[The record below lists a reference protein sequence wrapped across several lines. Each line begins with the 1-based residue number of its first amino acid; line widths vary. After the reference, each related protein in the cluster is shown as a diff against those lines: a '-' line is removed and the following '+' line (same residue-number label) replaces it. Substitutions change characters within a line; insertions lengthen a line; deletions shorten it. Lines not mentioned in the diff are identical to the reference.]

1 MEELNLLEKL
11 GRVKAP
17 PDFERRV
24 LDRLAQMKRTKAPAS
39 VFGLRLSL
47 AGALTAL
54 LICFLLVNVFV
65 LQKPGT
71 LADRNQGLALDRG
84 RAGEAAAGEVIPV
97 MEPMNYG
104 QEVRSQAAD
113 SGTIYILESVSDETY
128 QGIRY

>member
-1 MEELNLLEKL
+1 MEELSLLEKL

-17 PDFERRV
+17 PGFERRV
-24 LDRLAQMKRTKAPAS
+24 LDRLAQMKRTKAPAT

-47 AGALTAL
+47 AGGLTAL

-71 LADRNQGLALDRG
+71 LADRNQGLVPDRG
-84 RAGEAAAGEVIPV
+84 SAGEAAAEVIPV

-104 QEVRSQAAD
+104 QEVRSQAVD
-113 SGTIYILESVSDETY
+113 SGAIYILESVSDETF

>member
-1 MEELNLLEKL
+1 MEELSLLEKL

-17 PDFERRV
+17 PGFERRV
-24 LDRLAQMKRTKAPAS
+24 LDRLAQMKRTKAPAT

-47 AGALTAL
+47 AGGLTAL

-71 LADRNQGLALDRG
+71 LADRNQGLAQDRVP
-84 RAGEAAAGEVIPV
+84 AGQGAAAEVIPV

-104 QEVRSQAAD
+104 QEVRSQAVD
-113 SGTIYILESVSDETY
+113 SGAIYILESVSDETF